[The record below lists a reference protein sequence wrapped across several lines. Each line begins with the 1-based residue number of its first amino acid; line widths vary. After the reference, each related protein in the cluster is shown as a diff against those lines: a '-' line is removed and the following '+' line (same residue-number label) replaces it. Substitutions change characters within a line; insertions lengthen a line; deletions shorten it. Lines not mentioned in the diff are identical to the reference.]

1 MENKFE
7 LIPSCLCK
15 TKYFITKDQVVFGE
29 LERGEITLREAKER
43 FMKNNDFP
51 WFNPD
56 VEDSS
61 EKVLKDSL
69 FKEWVQ
75 SLGWKVK

>member
-1 MENKFE
+1 
-7 LIPSCLCK
+7 
-15 TKYFITKDQVVFGE
+15 
-29 LERGEITLREAKER
+29 
-43 FMKNNDFP
+43 MKNNDFP

-61 EKVLKDSL
+61 ENVLKDSL

-75 SLGWKVK
+75 SLGWQVK